1 MDDADR
7 SSTIKAI
14 VGAAFGAAGQ
24 CCMALSVVIL
34 VGNMSDTQGW
44 VDEVIEEAK
53 KLIVGNGFQVGVD
66 VGELNCCQSG
76 SSSCFNFPISLTL
89 NATNTGPHIS
99 KETTERAVRIIQSSI
114 DEGAVCRLDG
124 RGVVVDGFED
134 GNYLGPTVI
143 DRDTMN
149 ALAIMQ

>member
-1 MDDADR
+1 MGDADR

-44 VDEVIEEAK
+44 VDEVIMEAK

-66 VGELNCCQSG
+66 VGDLNCCQSG
-76 SSSCFNFPISLTL
+76 SSLCFNFSNISH
-89 NATNTGPHIS
+89 AECD
-99 KETTERAVRIIQSSI
+99 KYRASH
-114 DEGAVCRLDG
+114 
-124 RGVVVDGFED
+124 
-134 GNYLGPTVI
+134 
-143 DRDTMN
+143 
-149 ALAIMQ
+149 

>member
-1 MDDADR
+1 MGDADR

-24 CCMALSVVIL
+24 RCMALSVVIL

-44 VDEVIEEAK
+44 VDEVVEEAK

-76 SSSCFNFPISLTL
+76 SSSSCNFSNISH
-89 NATNTGPHIS
+89 AECD
-99 KETTERAVRIIQSSI
+99 KYRAS
-114 DEGAVCRLDG
+114 
-124 RGVVVDGFED
+124 
-134 GNYLGPTVI
+134 Y
-143 DRDTMN
+143 
-149 ALAIMQ
+149 